1 MGRYLRQSGFT
12 AAAAANSI
20 GAYHRGHDKRLHKRT
35 PLITGQQ
42 HSDDYSNQKDCAST
56 QSESLK
62 MCILYPGREASPT
75 YGDLYPDQ
83 CMGVHLGYPSQ
94 TRQWGTGGASQ
105 SFIPA

>member
-12 AAAAANSI
+12 AAAAAKYI
-20 GAYHRGHDKRLHKRT
+20 GAIHRGHDKQLHKRT

-42 HSDDYSNQKDCAST
+42 HSDDYSSQKECAST

-62 MCILYPGREASPT
+62 MCILYPGLTHLWRATES
-75 YGDLYPDQ
+75 DL